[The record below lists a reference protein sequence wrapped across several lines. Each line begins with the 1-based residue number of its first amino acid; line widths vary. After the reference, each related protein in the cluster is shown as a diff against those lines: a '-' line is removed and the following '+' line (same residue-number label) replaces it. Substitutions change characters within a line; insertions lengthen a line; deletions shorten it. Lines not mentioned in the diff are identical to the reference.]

1 MSKFLTIIKLSV
13 TLFCLLFFTSV
24 SFAQIST
31 PFKGQKNIVLAKL
44 TEKDKKAHKKLSQ
57 MSQEEVK
64 ELDKK
69 LANALTLFYDREY
82 AKSLAIFKE
91 IASQVET
98 MDIMFWLGQS
108 AMKVGETELATKKF
122 TDMLDID
129 PTLHRV
135 RLELATC
142 YFQIGRY
149 DDARDEL
156 SAVLKAEPPEAVRK
170 NILKLLA
177 AIDERARKVFINL
190 RLSQSIQKDTN
201 ISSGP
206 EEERIPVSGG
216 TLLLTKKQRELED
229 WVTVTNFYGNILYD
243 VGARNG
249 LAWNTTGSFYRSH
262 CFDYY
267 EFGFLQ
273 GGATTGPWL
282 IGKRSIL
289 KLPIGYS
296 YSEYGHEHLFDTT
309 SFSPSYEYHFTN
321 YFSLRGF
328 FSHRDEKYAASDKE
342 GYDSVNRI
350 YELSPSF
357 YFNNRQDMITLA
369 ISHENSNAR
378 LNRHSFEA
386 RHYSISYFKRIL
398 KDMEFFARYRYTDRE
413 FDTKPLLYTKDR
425 KDTRHS
431 FYAVLSRNFLKYYF
445 ASLYYNY
452 ISDDSNA
459 DLYDFDRNIYGLSV
473 GVKF

>member
-1 MSKFLTIIKLSV
+1 MIRFLKIIKLNIV
-13 TLFCLLFFTSV
+13 LFSLLFFASV
-24 SFAQIST
+24 SFAQLST
-31 PFKGQKNIVLAKL
+31 PFKGETNILLAKM
-44 TEKDKKAHKKLSQ
+44 TEKDKKAQKKLSQ
-57 MSQEEVK
+57 MSPEEVA

-69 LANALTLFYDREY
+69 LAQALSLFYDREY

-91 IASQVET
+91 IASQIET

-108 AMKVGETELATKKF
+108 AMKVGEIELAIKKF
-122 TDMLDID
+122 IEMLDID

-135 RLELATC
+135 RLELAAS

-149 DDARDEL
+149 DDSRVEL
-156 SAVLKAEPPEAVRK
+156 NTVLKAKPPEPVKK

-177 AIDERARKVFINL
+177 AIDERTKKVFTNL
-190 RLSQSIQKDTN
+190 RLSQSIQRDTN

-243 VGARNG
+243 FGVRNG

-273 GGATTGPWL
+273 GGATTGPWW
-282 IGKRSIL
+282 IGKRGIL
-289 KLPIGYS
+289 KLPVGYS
-296 YSEYGHEHLFDTT
+296 QSDYGHEHLFDTA

-321 YFSLRGF
+321 YFSLRGL
-328 FSHRDEKYAASDKE
+328 FSYRDEKYEPSDKE
-342 GYDSVNRI
+342 GYDNVNRV
-350 YELSPSF
+350 YDLSPSF
-357 YFNNRQDMITLA
+357 YFNNRRDIITLA

-378 LNRHSFEA
+378 QNRHSFEA
-386 RHYSISYFKRIL
+386 IHYSISYFKKIL
-398 KDMEFFARYRYTDRE
+398 RNTEFFARYRYTNRE
-413 FDTKPLLYTKDR
+413 FDTKPLLYTQDR
-425 KDTRHS
+425 EDKRHS
-431 FYAVLSRNFLKYYF
+431 FYAVLSRNFSKYFF
-445 ASLYYNY
+445 ASLHYSYLSN
-452 ISDDSNA
+452 DSNA
-459 DLYDFDRNIYGLSV
+459 DLYDFDRSIYGLSA

>member
-216 TLLLTKKQRELED
+216 ILLLTEKQRELED

-398 KDMEFFARYRYTDRE
+398 KEMEFFARYRYTDRE

>member
-1 MSKFLTIIKLSV
+1 MSKFLTIIKLGV
-13 TLFCLLFFTSV
+13 ALFCLLFFTSV

-31 PFKGQKNIVLAKL
+31 PFKGQTNIVLAKM
-44 TEKDKKAHKKLSQ
+44 TEKDKKAYKKLSQ
-57 MSQEEVK
+57 MSPEEVQ
-64 ELDKK
+64 ELDRK
-69 LANALTLFYDREY
+69 LAHALALFYDREY
-82 AKSLAIFKE
+82 AKSLAIFQE

-108 AMKVGETELATKKF
+108 AMKVGETELAIKKF
-122 TDMLDID
+122 TDMLDFD

-149 DDARDEL
+149 NDARDEL
-156 SAVLKAEPPEAVRK
+156 STVLKAEPPEAVKK
-170 NILKLLA
+170 NIRKLFA
-177 AIDERARKVFINL
+177 AIDERARKIFTNL

-206 EEERIPVSGG
+206 EEESIPVSGG
-216 TLLLTKKQRELED
+216 TLLLTEKQRELED

-243 VGARNG
+243 FGARNG

-262 CFDYY
+262 CFDYH

-282 IGKRSIL
+282 IGRQSIL
-289 KLPIGYS
+289 KLPVGYS
-296 YSEYGHEHLFDTT
+296 QSDYGHEHLFDTT
-309 SFSPSYEYHFTN
+309 LFSPSYEYHFTN
-321 YFSLRGF
+321 YFSLKGL
-328 FSHRDEKYAASDKE
+328 FSYRDEKYEPSDKE
-342 GYDSVNRI
+342 DYDSIKRG

-357 YFNNRQDMITLA
+357 YFNNRRDMITLA

-386 RHYSISYFKRIL
+386 MYYSISYFKKVL
-398 KDMEFFARYRYTDRE
+398 QDMEFFARYRYTDRV

-452 ISDDSNA
+452 ISNDSNA
-459 DLYDFDRNIYGLSV
+459 DLYDFDRSIYGLSV